1 MRPQKNWTAA
11 VRGTG
16 VATLTPWLLLL
27 LLDSR
32 MIHGVDS
39 FRLMSQYHPS
49 TTVYV
54 RTPTH
59 QASSLS
65 SSSWSS
71 WSSSSSSS
79 QLHLSSVPQE
89 PSPVLP
95 SSSLSSPSSQRRRR
109 STSRSST
116 ASGVGVVAV
125 AATNNQAGTSTLP
138 EWAQRPLRRRST
150 RNAASATLDQ
160 AELVIGRIAMLGAL
174 ILLVQEVC
182 TGESILEQCGD
193 ALGTVAAQWHY

>member
-16 VATLTPWLLLL
+16 FATLTPWLLLL

-49 TTVYV
+49 TTVFV

-65 SSSWSS
+65 SSSSS
-71 WSSSSSSS
+71 R
-79 QLHLSSVPQE
+79 LHLSSVPQE

-95 SSSLSSPSSQRRRR
+95 SSSLSPPSSQRRRR